1 MAKQNNKSHTII
13 SDMYCTNCGKKNL
26 PVHRNMGQAREPGHL
41 KRMYCVHCQKE
52 TNMVEI
58 RPYGKKYTLEWFNLE
73 YNMGNFK
80 DGQRVEFKNLE
91 PCSEKCHFCRD
102 GKCWNANG
110 SYYCEKREEVL

>member
-1 MAKQNNKSHTII
+1 
-13 SDMYCTNCGKKNL
+13 
-26 PVHRNMGQAREPGHL
+26 MGQAREPGHL

-80 DGQRVEFKNLE
+80 DGQRVISLSDFKQKVHNMESMGVIDLE
-91 PCSEKCHFCRD
+91 
-102 GKCWNANG
+102 
-110 SYYCEKREEVL
+110 EE

>member
-80 DGQRVEFKNLE
+80 DGQRVMPLSDFKQKVHNMRSMGVINLE
-91 PCSEKCHFCRD
+91 
-102 GKCWNANG
+102 
-110 SYYCEKREEVL
+110 EE